1 MYVVTLTPA
10 TKAISGDMV
19 HYCCDFLDILDAIL
33 ALRQIN
39 VNESNHNS
47 NGLKTLKSKYH
58 LFLNICILENLCFG
72 FGCMGKVLSMGKQ
85 FVKRPIFDMC
95 P

>member
-1 MYVVTLTPA
+1 MTITPA

-19 HYCCDFLDILDAIL
+19 HSCCDFLDILHAIL

-39 VNESNHNS
+39 VNESNHTS

-58 LFLNICILENLCFG
+58 VFLNICILENLCFG
-72 FGCMGKVLSMGKQ
+72 FGYMGNVLSMGE
-85 FVKRPIFDMC
+85 INS
-95 P
+95 